1 MFWVSLLWILAWK
14 SILVIIKSLYFT
26 ASSKIW
32 CTGSQCKSRSTTCR
46 IFWTLWKK
54 FQLSED
60 RNKDK
65 RWWRIL
71 SERWYSEMYGKWLQT
86 LYVVYR
92 RSTDKRLIVKFI
104 IPNTPL
110 YDYVLFINQ
119 KHSLSWICLLFIEIF
134 DEIQMSFKRIVKL
147 FCFSKALPILI
158 CF

>member
-1 MFWVSLLWILAWK
+1 MIIDIRISVNVKYIKGCCFLYIWKLVHNFIEIGFFHGMFWVSLLWILAWK
-14 SILVIIKSLYFT
+14 STLVIIKSLYFT

-92 RSTDKRLIVKFI
+92 RSTDKR
-104 IPNTPL
+104 
-110 YDYVLFINQ
+110 
-119 KHSLSWICLLFIEIF
+119 
-134 DEIQMSFKRIVKL
+134 
-147 FCFSKALPILI
+147 
-158 CF
+158 